1 MYKIFNKNI
10 NFIFLIIFVLIP
22 ALYSETFLRFNYP
35 HAITIKD
42 EKILVIH
49 EDGVTI
55 CDPTLKTIL
64 KEVVTFTDS
73 EKINTDAKLSKVTT
87 LYEMQYNAKYVV
99 ALINDYIYIFDNE
112 GNLKLKSDNTI
123 HYGYS
128 YHGDYYTL
136 SSLGY
141 SENYFY
147 FVIGFIYNK
156 KLYLYAYKYNFA
168 VNSITKYDELD
179 GYTQQYNSGSSYYYI
194 MNNALSCEYVYH
206 PTLKDILLCTFLI
219 YDYRYS
225 ATNIIA
231 FVYLKIYT
239 TYIQLATSSYN
250 SYYQYNY
257 NALCFKTSLN
267 LDRNKIVIVGYCDDG
282 LGIFTTY
289 NVNTNQIIDK
299 KYIVNHY
306 IRKQYHNLQIRYF
319 NRTNEIIMTGL
330 LSSNDRNNDNIL
342 ENDYVVIEFFDNT
355 LNNYNYGWKYE
366 RSCSM
371 KGYSIL
377 YLVHKSDYYIMSDI
391 ECSGIYY
398 PLKLL
403 MGEEPTVLTE
413 APVESTQV
421 QVEQSTTVIVEDS
434 PTIYVESTQVQEESS
449 TAVVVEDSPTIY
461 VESTQVQVEQS
472 TTAIIED
479 SPTVYVESTQVQV
492 EQSTTAIIEDSP
504 TIYVESTQ
512 VQVEQSSTAIIED
525 SPTVYVESTQ
535 VQEEPSTTQ
544 LVEKSPTLYVESTQI
559 QEDITTDIGT
569 NGYNL
574 EKCEI
579 CDETSFNQN
588 LCIKCNKVKGFYFL
602 NINLLSEAELSGEYI
617 DCVNNENKPSNFYFN
632 SENEDFRPCYETC
645 ATCDQGGTWDSNK
658 CLTCKNNYIPKP
670 DINPTSDCV
679 LKCRYYYYYSSS
691 NQYKCTQGF
700 YCPLNYNLLI
710 KDMFKRMPK

>member
-1 MYKIFNKNI
+1 MYKIYNKNI

-55 CDPTLKTIL
+55 CDPTLKTRL
-64 KEVVTFTDS
+64 KEVVTFTYS

-267 LDRNKIVIVGYCDDG
+267 LDRNKIVIVGYCNDG
-282 LGIFTTY
+282 LGIYTTY
-289 NVNTNQIIDK
+289 NVNTNKIIVT

-306 IRKQYHNLQIRYF
+306 IKTEYHNIQIRYF

-330 LSSNDRNNDNIL
+330 LSSNDRNDDNIL

-371 KGYSIL
+371 K
-377 YLVHKSDYYIMSDI
+377 
-391 ECSGIYY
+391 
-398 PLKLL
+398 
-403 MGEEPTVLTE
+403 
-413 APVESTQV
+413 
-421 QVEQSTTVIVEDS
+421 
-434 PTIYVESTQVQEESS
+434 
-449 TAVVVEDSPTIY
+449 
-461 VESTQVQVEQS
+461 
-472 TTAIIED
+472 
-479 SPTVYVESTQVQV
+479 
-492 EQSTTAIIEDSP
+492 
-504 TIYVESTQ
+504 
-512 VQVEQSSTAIIED
+512 
-525 SPTVYVESTQ
+525 
-535 VQEEPSTTQ
+535 
-544 LVEKSPTLYVESTQI
+544 
-559 QEDITTDIGT
+559 
-569 NGYNL
+569 
-574 EKCEI
+574 
-579 CDETSFNQN
+579 
-588 LCIKCNKVKGFYFL
+588 
-602 NINLLSEAELSGEYI
+602 
-617 DCVNNENKPSNFYFN
+617 
-632 SENEDFRPCYETC
+632 
-645 ATCDQGGTWDSNK
+645 
-658 CLTCKNNYIPKP
+658 
-670 DINPTSDCV
+670 
-679 LKCRYYYYYSSS
+679 
-691 NQYKCTQGF
+691 
-700 YCPLNYNLLI
+700 
-710 KDMFKRMPK
+710 